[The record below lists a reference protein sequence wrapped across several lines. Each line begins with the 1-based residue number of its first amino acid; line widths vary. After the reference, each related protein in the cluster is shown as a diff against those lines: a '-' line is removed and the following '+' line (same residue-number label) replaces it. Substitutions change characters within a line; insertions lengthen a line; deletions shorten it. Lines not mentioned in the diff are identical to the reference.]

1 MLKLVGVLH
10 TGLGH
15 NGCCHMLDAATCRML
30 PHAGCCDMQTLTLT
44 HSMQTLTLT
53 HSMQTLTLTHRM
65 LGHTGCCDVPTQT
78 HRSRRQMA
86 RSKQKQK
93 TESTWQ
99 TEAEDR

>member
-30 PHAGCCDMQTLTLT
+30 PHAGCCD
-44 HSMQTLTLT
+44 MQTLTLT